1 MVVIAV
7 AALPASGSVM
17 HNAGLSPASTSSAEI
32 FFCSSLPKAMIAA
45 MAPMF
50 PFLIRNNDP
59 VGIARDHRAY
69 YAIMKR
75 LKSMF
80 KLDID
85 LAELM
90 ALGQTESEELRE
102 SLERIGES
110 NPKAKE
116 LIVKAR
122 ADYVVKPFEE
132 TVELDPELD
141 KTLDEILRNMPDE
154 PQEL

>member
-1 MVVIAV
+1 
-7 AALPASGSVM
+7 
-17 HNAGLSPASTSSAEI
+17 
-32 FFCSSLPKAMIAA
+32 
-45 MAPMF
+45 
-50 PFLIRNNDP
+50 
-59 VGIARDHRAY
+59 
-69 YAIMKR
+69 
-75 LKSMF
+75 MF

-116 LIVKAR
+116 LIDKAR